1 MPRCSA
7 TKKTPV
13 IRYEIIPHT
22 ADIGLRV
29 FGRDLKELFSNA
41 ARGMISLVIDEL
53 SDFTPREAMKVK
65 VSGLSAEELLVSWLS
80 ELLYKLMEERW
91 LGIEFDI
98 SFLGERENKFFL
110 TAEVKGR
117 KIDYNK
123 TPLRRGIKAVT
134 YHNLEIKKAN
144 GMHSAEIIFD
154 V

>member
-1 MPRCSA
+1 M
-7 TKKTPV
+7 

-41 ARGMISLVIDEL
+41 ARGMINLVIGAP
-53 SDFTPREAMKVK
+53 SDFIPRKAMKVK

-98 SFLGERENKFFL
+98 SSLGERENKFFL
-110 TAEVKGR
+110 TAEIKGQ

-123 TPLRRGIKAVT
+123 TPLQREIKAVT
-134 YHNLEIKKAN
+134 YHNIEIKKTN
-144 GMHSAEIIFD
+144 GIYSVEIIFD